1 MEGPVQGPRM
11 GLDCG
16 LRRNDGGLGAMNRA
30 PAKKPTLVSTLTQSV
45 GVVVV
50 QRRIKRI
57 KEPLRLV
64 T

>member
-1 MEGPVQGPRM
+1 M

-30 PAKKPTLVSTLTQSV
+30 PTKKPTLVSTLTQSV
-45 GVVVV
+45 GFAVV
-50 QRRIKRI
+50 QRRIERI

>member
-1 MEGPVQGPRM
+1 M

-16 LRRNDGGLGAMNRA
+16 LRRNDGGLGAIHRA
-30 PAKKPTLVSTLTQSV
+30 PTKKPTLVSILTQSV
-45 GVVVV
+45 GVAVV
-50 QRRIKRI
+50 QRRIERI